1 MTLAM
6 DAMAVAATDRNDDA
20 EPVGTDLPGIRRGR
34 AALLAGKG
42 LTAGLLPRQEIRNL
56 VHRKIL
62 RATQDL
68 EESQFQPASLDLR
81 LGARAYRVRAS
92 FLPGPNQTVEQKLA
106 ELKYDAIDLTE
117 GAVLERGCVYVVEL
131 LEHLQLPDSIGAL
144 ANPKSS
150 TGRLDVFTRL
160 IADKGEVFDSVA
172 GGYEGRLYA
181 EISPRSFSIKVRKGS
196 RLNQIRFRRRN
207 SQQHELTEFRLSD
220 RELRELHERHPLVDG
235 ELQVRNG
242 LMLHIELGGIGSERL
257 VGYRAQRH
265 TDLVDVDRVGEY
277 RFEDFWETVRA
288 RADKRLILDP
298 NEFYILASKQKLSIP
313 PGYAAEMVPID
324 PLMGEFRVHYAGFFD
339 PGFGHTPGGAPGSRA
354 VLEVR
359 SHEVPFVLDDG
370 QMVCRLAYEKMAG
383 EPDALYG
390 ASGTSNYQG
399 QDLKLSKH
407 FRG

>member
-1 MTLAM
+1 
-6 DAMAVAATDRNDDA
+6 MAVIATDLEQSDVD
-20 EPVGTDLPGIRRGR
+20 ETDLPGIRGSR
-34 AALLAGKG
+34 AALLAGPS
-42 LTAGLLPRQEIRNL
+42 GLLPRQDIRKL
-56 VHRKIL
+56 VHRKLL
-62 RATQDL
+62 RATQEL

-92 FLPGPNQTVEQKLA
+92 FLPGPNRSVEEKLA
-106 ELKYDAIDLTE
+106 ELKYDVIDLSE

-131 LEHLQLPDSIGAL
+131 LEHLHLPDSIVAL

-160 IADKGEVFDSVA
+160 ISDRSEVFDSVA
-172 GGYEGRLYA
+172 SGYEGRLYA
-181 EISPRSFSIKVRKGS
+181 EISPRSFSIKVRTGS

-220 RELRELHERHPLVDG
+220 RELRELHERSPLVDG
-235 ELQVRNG
+235 DLQVRNG
-242 LMLHIELGGIGSERL
+242 LMLHIELGGIGPERL

-265 TDLVDVDRVGEY
+265 TDLIDVDLIGEY
-277 RFEDFWETVRA
+277 KFEDFWETVRA
-288 RADKRLILDP
+288 RDDRRLILDP
-298 NEFYILASKQKLSIP
+298 NEFYILASKQRLHIP
-313 PGYAAEMVPID
+313 PHLAAEMVPID

-339 PGFGHTPGGAPGSRA
+339 PGFGGTSEGVPGSRA

-359 SHEVPFVLDDG
+359 SHEVPFILDDG

-383 EPDALYG
+383 QPDTLYG
-390 ASGTSNYQG
+390 AAGGSNYQG

-407 FRG
+407 FRTPC